1 MRKKVS
7 QIRRE
12 EMAAVE
18 RSHTNGIGTAV
29 LKRLLDEHMLFE
41 VRLFGKFRAA
51 RWLVVRVACLRCN

>member
-12 EMAAVE
+12 ETAAVE

-29 LKRLLDEHMLFE
+29 LRRLLDEHMLYE
-41 VRLFGKFRAA
+41 VRLLGKS
-51 RWLVVRVACLRCN
+51 